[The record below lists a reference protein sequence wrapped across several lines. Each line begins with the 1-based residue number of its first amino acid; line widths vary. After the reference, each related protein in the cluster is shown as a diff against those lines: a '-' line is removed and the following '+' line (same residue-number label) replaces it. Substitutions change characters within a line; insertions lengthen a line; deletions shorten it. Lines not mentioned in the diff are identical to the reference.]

1 MTDSASA
8 PRGRAFG
15 WRKPPPAARP
25 ETPTTV
31 FDINRWCRDADCS
44 RTWLH
49 SEWAAG
55 RGPKRVRAGG
65 KVKVLES
72 PREYFERVAAQLP
85 AIAQTQQP
93 EPRRAT
99 TSAERD

>member
-1 MTDSASA
+1 MTYTASA
-8 PRGRAFG
+8 TRVRAFG

-25 ETPTTV
+25 DSSTSV
-31 FDINRWCRDADCS
+31 FDIDRWCRDADCS

-72 PREYFERVAAQLP
+72 PREYFERVAHEQLDSE
-85 AIAQTQQP
+85 AHG
-93 EPRRAT
+93 PRD
-99 TSAERD
+99 AERD